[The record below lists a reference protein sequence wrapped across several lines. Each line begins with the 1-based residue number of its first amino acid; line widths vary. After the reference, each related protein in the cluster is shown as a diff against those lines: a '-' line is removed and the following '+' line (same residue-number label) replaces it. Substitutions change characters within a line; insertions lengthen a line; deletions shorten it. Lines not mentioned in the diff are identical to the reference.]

1 MNRIDVKFQKLR
13 ENGQKALVAFISAG
27 DPDFD
32 VSLEIITQM
41 CKSGVDVL
49 ELGVGF
55 SDPTADGPV
64 IQRASQRAIK
74 AGMSLTRSLEMVK
87 LLRSRVDT
95 PIVIFSYY
103 NPVFHYGVEKFC
115 RDAVKAG
122 VDGTLLVDLA
132 YEESAEFTNVRG
144 NLDIKLVRLIAPT
157 TSNARAAKIC
167 SAAEGFVY
175 LISRTGVTGT
185 GGLDYS
191 EVESHVR
198 EVKAMTGLPVC
209 LGFGVS
215 TAEDVRKISAYAD
228 GVVIGS
234 AFEKIIE
241 ANLADVKR
249 LPEMLAQKTAE
260 FKAATIQK

>member
-1 MNRIDVKFQKLR
+1 MNRIDAKFKELR
-13 ENGQKALVAFISAG
+13 DKNQKALVAFISAG

-32 VSLEIITQM
+32 TSLEIITRM

-74 AGMSLTRSLEMVK
+74 AGMSLRRSLEMVK
-87 LLRSRVDT
+87 LLRQRVDT

-103 NPVFHYGVEKFC
+103 NPVFNYGVEKFC
-115 RDAVKAG
+115 RDAAAAG
-122 VDGTLLVDLA
+122 VDGALLVDLA
-132 YEESAEFTNVRG
+132 YEESAEFTQARG
-144 NLDIKLVRLIAPT
+144 ELDMKLIRLVAPT
-157 TSNARAAKIC
+157 TSNSRAAKIC
-167 SAAEGFVY
+167 SGAEGFVY

-198 EVKAMTGLPVC
+198 EVKAMTKMPVC

-215 TAEDVRKISAYAD
+215 TADDVKKISAYAD
-228 GVVIGS
+228 GVIIGS

-241 ANLADVKR
+241 ANLSAKN
-249 LPEMLAQKTAE
+249 LPEMLAAKVAE
-260 FKAATIQK
+260 FKAATM

>member
-1 MNRIDVKFQKLR
+1 MNRIDAKFQELR
-13 ENGQKALVAFISAG
+13 EKGQKALVAFISAG

-74 AGMSLTRSLEMVK
+74 AGMSLRRSLEMVK
-87 LLRSRVDT
+87 LLRQRVDT

-103 NPVFHYGVEKFC
+103 NPVFNYGVEKFC
-115 RDAVKAG
+115 HDASKAG
-122 VDGTLLVDLA
+122 VDGALLVDLS
-132 YEESAEFTNVRG
+132 YEESAEFTEARRNW
-144 NLDIKLVRLIAPT
+144 DIELIRLIAPT
-157 TSNARAAKIC
+157 TSDARAEKIC
-167 SAAEGFVY
+167 AAAEGFVY

-191 EVESHVR
+191 EVEGHVR
-198 EVKAMTGLPVC
+198 EVKAMTDLPVC

-215 TAEDVRKISAYAD
+215 TADDVRKISAYAD
-228 GVVIGS
+228 GVIIGS

-241 ANLADVKR
+241 ANLTAAN
-249 LPEMLAQKTAE
+249 LPEMLAEKTAE
-260 FKAATIQK
+260 FKAATM